1 MNAQEVI
8 RAWGRILQGRR
19 PSLSIEITRECPLR
33 CPGCYAYEPGHP
45 GEGLNLRQLSDYK
58 GGDLVL
64 RVLALVDKLRPLHLS
79 IVGGDPLVRYREL
92 EAILPQLSVRGIHTQ
107 VVTSAFRPIPDAWA
121 KIPRVYIVVSI
132 DGLQPE
138 HDLRRRPATY
148 DRILKNISG
157 HRVTVHCTVTA
168 QMMHRRGYL
177 QDFLEFWTPRAEIKK
192 VWFSMFTPQIGAD
205 DPEILSPAERRQA
218 VIEMLRLRELYPK
231 LDMVEGMI
239 REFMAP
245 PESPGKCIFART
257 TEIISA
263 DLKTRVSP
271 CQFGGTPDCSQ
282 CGCVASMGMA
292 AVGHHKL
299 AGLVSLGS
307 IYRAS
312 SALGNRVREFRTKA
326 VDSET
331 SETASAGQSQNANE
345 STPAA

>member
-8 RAWGRILQGRR
+8 HAWGRILQGRR

-33 CPGCYAYEPGHP
+33 CPGCYAYETGHP

-58 GGDLVL
+58 SGDLVL
-64 RVLALVDKLRPLHLS
+64 RVLALVDQLRPLHLS

-107 VVTSAFRPIPDAWA
+107 VVTSAFRPIPAAWA
-121 KIPRVYIVVSI
+121 DIPRVYIVVSV

-157 HRVTVHCTVTA
+157 HKVTVHCTVTA
-168 QMMHRRGYL
+168 QMMQRRGYL

-192 VWFSMFTPQIGAD
+192 VWFSMFTPQIGGE

-218 VIEMLRLRELYPK
+218 VTEMLRLRQLYPK
-231 LDMVEGMI
+231 LDMGAGMI
-239 REFMAP
+239 REFITP
-245 PESPGKCIFART
+245 PASPSKCIFART

-263 DLKTRVSP
+263 DLKTRVAP
-271 CQFGGTPDCSQ
+271 CQFGGNPDCSR

-299 AGLVSLGS
+299 AGLVSLGT

-312 SALGNRVREFRTKA
+312 YTIGEKVRGLRRRGVKGLREGAPTPE
-326 VDSET
+326 S
-331 SETASAGQSQNANE
+331 STAA
-345 STPAA
+345 

>member
-8 RAWGRILQGRR
+8 HAWGRILQGRR

-33 CPGCYAYEPGHP
+33 CPGCYAYETGHP

-58 GGDLVL
+58 SGDLVL
-64 RVLALVDKLRPLHLS
+64 RVLALVDQLRPLHLS

-107 VVTSAFRPIPDAWA
+107 VVTSAFRPSPAAWA
-121 KIPRVYIVVSI
+121 NIPRVYIVVSV

-157 HRVTVHCTVTA
+157 HKVTVHCTVTA
-168 QMMHRRGYL
+168 QMMQRRGYL

-192 VWFSMFTPQIGAD
+192 VWFSMFTPQIGGE

-218 VIEMLRLRELYPK
+218 VTEMLRLRQLYPK
-231 LDMVEGMI
+231 LDMGAGMI
-239 REFMAP
+239 REFITP
-245 PESPGKCIFART
+245 PASPSKCIFART

-263 DLKTRVSP
+263 DLKTRVAP
-271 CQFGGTPDCSQ
+271 CQFGGNPDCSQ
-282 CGCVASMGMA
+282 CGCIASMGMA

-299 AGLVSLGS
+299 AGLVSLGT

-312 SALGNRVREFRTKA
+312 YTIGEKVRGLRRRGVKGLREGAPTPE
-326 VDSET
+326 S
-331 SETASAGQSQNANE
+331 STAA
-345 STPAA
+345 

>member
-8 RAWGRILQGRR
+8 HAWGRILQGRR

-33 CPGCYAYEPGHP
+33 CPGCYAYETGHP

-58 GGDLVL
+58 SGDLVL
-64 RVLALVDKLRPLHLS
+64 RVLALVDQLRPLHLS

-107 VVTSAFRPIPDAWA
+107 VVTSAFRPIPAAWA
-121 KIPRVYIVVSI
+121 NIPRVYIVVSV

-157 HRVTVHCTVTA
+157 HKVTVHCTVTA
-168 QMMHRRGYL
+168 QMMQRRGYL

-192 VWFSMFTPQIGAD
+192 VWFSMFTPQIGGE

-218 VIEMLRLRELYPK
+218 VTEMLRLRQLYPK
-231 LDMVEGMI
+231 LDMGAGMI
-239 REFMAP
+239 REFITP
-245 PESPGKCIFART
+245 PASPSKCIFART

-263 DLKTRVSP
+263 DLKTRVAP
-271 CQFGGTPDCSQ
+271 CQFGGNPDCSR

-299 AGLVSLGS
+299 AGLVSLGT

-312 SALGNRVREFRTKA
+312 YTIGEKVRGLRRRGVKGLREGAPTPE
-326 VDSET
+326 S
-331 SETASAGQSQNANE
+331 STAA
-345 STPAA
+345 

>member
-8 RAWGRILQGRR
+8 HAWGRILQGRR

-33 CPGCYAYEPGHP
+33 CPGCYAYETGHP

-58 GGDLVL
+58 SGDLVL
-64 RVLALVDKLRPLHLS
+64 RVLALVDQLRPLHLS

-107 VVTSAFRPIPDAWA
+107 VVTSAFRPIPAAWA
-121 KIPRVYIVVSI
+121 DIPRVYIVVSV

-157 HRVTVHCTVTA
+157 HKVTVHCTVTA
-168 QMMHRRGYL
+168 QMMQRRGYL

-192 VWFSMFTPQIGAD
+192 VWFSMFTPQIGGE

-218 VIEMLRLRELYPK
+218 VTEMLRLRQLYPK
-231 LDMVEGMI
+231 LDMGAGMI
-239 REFMAP
+239 REFITP
-245 PESPGKCIFART
+245 PASPSKCIFART

-263 DLKTRVSP
+263 DLKTRVAP
-271 CQFGGTPDCSQ
+271 CQFGGNPDCSR

-299 AGLVSLGS
+299 AGLVSLGT

-312 SALGNRVREFRTKA
+312 YTIGEKVRGLRRRGVKGLREGAPTP
-326 VDSET
+326 
-331 SETASAGQSQNANE
+331 E
-345 STPAA
+345 SSTVA